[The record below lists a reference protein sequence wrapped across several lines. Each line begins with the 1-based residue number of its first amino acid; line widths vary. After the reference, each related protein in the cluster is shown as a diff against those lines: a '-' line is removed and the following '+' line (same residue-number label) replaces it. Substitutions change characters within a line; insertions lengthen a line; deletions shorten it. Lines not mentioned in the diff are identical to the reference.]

1 MRELGCRLNGIK
13 DLSPAGRG
21 EGEGGVFAMK
31 RLNHAKTVFDVLK
44 ERGFIEKVTDEEKL
58 PEILKGKVTC
68 YIGFDPTASSFHVG
82 NLVPIMALA
91 HMQRHGHR
99 PISLVGGG
107 TGLVGDPSGKDEM
120 RQILTYE
127 EIAKNGEAQKRQF
140 SRFLDFTND
149 KALLLNNAD
158 WLTKLNYID
167 FLRDIGV
174 HFSVNRMLAAESVK
188 IRLES
193 GLSFIEFNYQ
203 LLQAYDFW
211 YQFKYYDCLIQMG
224 GSDQWGNIVAGIDL
238 IRRLE
243 GKQAYGITFPLIM
256 TADGR
261 KMGKTEKG
269 AVWLDP
275 DRTSPYEYYQF
286 WINTDDRDVKR
297 FLALFTFLPMEE
309 IQEKYGRLEGADLR
323 EVKGEL
329 AYRATEIVHGKEE
342 AEKARNASRAVFGS
356 LRAVESPDQAK
367 FEISQIPQDDGIPTV
382 YVPAEKL
389 TEEIP
394 AFKLFSETTSLCASG
409 SEARRLIEQGGAYIN
424 DKKVDRFDDLIKLED
439 NMRLRAGKKK
449 FMRIKVLDKI
459 LK

>member
-1 MRELGCRLNGIK
+1 MG
-13 DLSPAGRG
+13 GRG
-21 EGEGGVFAMK
+21 SQ
-31 RLNHAKTVFDVLK
+31 TVFDVFV
-44 ERGFIEKVTDEEKL
+44 ERGFIDQVTDEKRI
-58 PEILKGKVTC
+58 PELLERSVTC

-82 NLVPIMALA
+82 NLVPIMSLA

-99 PISLVGGG
+99 PIALVGGG

-127 EIAKNGEAQKRQF
+127 EINRNAEAQKRQF
-140 SRFLDFTND
+140 SRFLDFSNHR
-149 KALLLNNAD
+149 ALLLNNAD
-158 WLTKLNYID
+158 WLTQLNYID

-174 HFSVNRMLAAESVK
+174 HFSVNRMLAAESIK
-188 IRLES
+188 IRLET

-211 YQFKYYDCLIQMG
+211 HLFKHYDCLIQMG

-275 DRTSPYEYYQF
+275 ERTSPYEYYQF

-309 IQEKYGRLEGADLR
+309 IEEYGKLKGAEIR
-323 EVKGEL
+323 KAKEVL
-329 AYRATEIVHGKEE
+329 AFEATKIVHGEEEALKAKLASKALFSKEE
-342 AEKARNASRAVFGS
+342 SDGGA
-356 LRAVESPDQAK
+356 
-367 FEISQIPQDDGIPTV
+367 IPTTYLNKSEFTKGIP
-382 YVPAEKL
+382 
-389 TEEIP
+389 I
-394 AFKLFSETTSLCASG
+394 FKLFEAGHLSTSG
-409 SEARRLIEQGGAYIN
+409 SEARRLIEQGGGYLNEKRIE
-424 DKKVDRFDDLIKLED
+424 RFDQIVTLED
-439 NMRLRAGKKK
+439 FNEKGELLLRAGKKK
-449 FMRIKVLDKI
+449 FHRIKILDNK
-459 LK
+459 

>member
-1 MRELGCRLNGIK
+1 
-13 DLSPAGRG
+13 
-21 EGEGGVFAMK
+21 MK
-31 RLNHAKTVFDVLK
+31 RAEHEKTVYDVFI
-44 ERGFIEKVTDEEKL
+44 ERGFIDQVTDEGKIGEL
-58 PEILKGKVTC
+58 LEGKVTC

-82 NLVPIMALA
+82 NLVPIMSLA

-99 PISLVGGG
+99 PIALVGGG

-120 RQILTYE
+120 RQIMTKE
-127 EIAKNGEAQKRQF
+127 EIRQNAETQKIQF
-140 SRFLDFTND
+140 AHFLDFSGD
-149 KALLLNNAD
+149 RALLLNNAD

-174 HFSVNRMLAAESVK
+174 YFSVNRMLATESIK

-211 YQFKYYDCLIQMG
+211 YLFKHCNCSIQMG

-243 GKQAYGITFPLIM
+243 GRQAYGITFPLIM

-275 DRTSPYEYYQF
+275 QRTSPYDYYQF
-286 WINTDDRDVKR
+286 WVNTDDRDVKR

-309 IQEKYGRLEGADLR
+309 VEELGKLKGAEIRKAKEILGV
-323 EVKGEL
+323 E
-329 AYRATEIVHGKEE
+329 ATKIVHGEGE
-342 AEKARNASRAVFGS
+342 AKKARDASRALFS
-356 LRAVESPDQAK
+356 DEETSEES
-367 FEISQIPQDDGIPTV
+367 IPTKVMEREEFIQGIP
-382 YVPAEKL
+382 
-389 TEEIP
+389 I
-394 AFKLFSETTSLCASG
+394 FKLFEGTSLCSSG
-409 SEARRLIEQGGAYIN
+409 SEARRLIEQRGGYLN
-424 DKKVDRFDDLIKLED
+424 KKKVDKFDRLVKLDDFNEKGEIL
-439 NMRLRAGKKK
+439 LRAGKKK
-449 FMRIKVLDKI
+449 YRRIKLKELDNLPK
-459 LK
+459 

>member
-1 MRELGCRLNGIK
+1 
-13 DLSPAGRG
+13 
-21 EGEGGVFAMK
+21 MK
-31 RLNHAKTVFDVLK
+31 HTGDKKTVYDVFR
-44 ERGFIEKVTDEEKL
+44 ERGFIDQVTDEGKIGEL
-58 PEILKGKVTC
+58 LEGKVTC

-82 NLVPIMALA
+82 NLVPIMSLA

-99 PISLVGGG
+99 PIALVGGG

-120 RQILTYE
+120 RQIMTKE
-127 EIAKNGEAQKRQF
+127 EIRQNAETQKIQF
-140 SRFLDFTND
+140 AHFLDFSGD
-149 KALLLNNAD
+149 RALLLNNAD

-174 HFSVNRMLAAESVK
+174 YFSVNRMLATESIK

-211 YQFKYYDCLIQMG
+211 YLFKHCNCSIQMG

-275 DRTSPYEYYQF
+275 QRTSPYDYYQF
-286 WINTDDRDVKR
+286 WVNTDDRDVKR

-309 IQEKYGRLEGADLR
+309 VEKL
-323 EVKGEL
+323 GEL
-329 AYRATEIVHGKEE
+329 KGAEIRKTKEILAVEATKIVHGEEE
-342 AEKARNASRAVFGS
+342 AKKARDASRALFS
-356 LRAVESPDQAK
+356 NEETSEES
-367 FEISQIPQDDGIPTV
+367 IPTKVMDRKEFIHGIP
-382 YVPAEKL
+382 
-389 TEEIP
+389 I
-394 AFKLFSETTSLCASG
+394 FRLFEATSLCSSG
-409 SEARRLIEQGGAYIN
+409 SEARRLIEQGGGYLN
-424 DKKVDRFDDLIKLED
+424 KKKVDKFDRLVKSDDFNEKGEIL
-439 NMRLRAGKKK
+439 LRAGKKK
-449 FMRIKVLDKI
+449 YRRIKLKELDNFPK
-459 LK
+459 

>member
-1 MRELGCRLNGIK
+1 
-13 DLSPAGRG
+13 
-21 EGEGGVFAMK
+21 MK
-31 RLNHAKTVFDVLK
+31 RAKNNTVYDVFI
-44 ERGFIEKVTDEEKL
+44 ERGFVEKVTDEKKV
-58 PEILKGKVTC
+58 PEILEEKVTC

-99 PISLVGGG
+99 PIALAGGG

-120 RQILTYE
+120 RHILTYE
-127 EIAKNGEAQKRQF
+127 EISKNAEMQKKQFAQF
-140 SRFLDFTND
+140 FYPEGNRFLDFSEGR
-149 KALLLNNAD
+149 ALLLNNAD

-188 IRLES
+188 IRLET

-211 YQFKYYDCLIQMG
+211 YQFKHYDCLIQMG

-275 DRTSPYEYYQF
+275 QRTSSYEYYQF

-309 IQEKYGRLEGADLR
+309 IEEKYGKLEGADLR
-323 EVKGEL
+323 EAKVAL
-329 AYRATEIVHGKEE
+329 ADAATEIVHGKEE
-342 AEKARNASRAVFGS
+342 AEKARNTSRGVFVIPHVKFYGEGS
-356 LRAVESPDQAK
+356 QTTKPEEDSLPTTPIDKNKV
-367 FEISQIPQDDGIPTV
+367 FEG
-382 YVPAEKL
+382 
-389 TEEIP
+389 IP
-394 AFKLFSETTSLCASG
+394 AFKLFETAGLCASG

-424 DKKVDRFDDLIKLED
+424 NKKIDKFDAPIKLED
-439 NMRLRAGKKK
+439 FGQEGTVLLRAGKKK
-449 FMRIKVLDKI
+449 FHRIKLLDKNE
-459 LK
+459 

>member
-1 MRELGCRLNGIK
+1 MQHGAQK
-13 DLSPAGRG
+13 
-21 EGEGGVFAMK
+21 
-31 RLNHAKTVFDVLK
+31 KTVYDVLK
-44 ERGFIEKVTDEEKL
+44 ERGFIEQVTDEEKI
-58 PEILKGKVTC
+58 PELLKGSVTC

-82 NLVPIMALA
+82 SLVPIMALA

-99 PISLVGGG
+99 PIALVGGG
-107 TGLVGDPSGKDEM
+107 TGLVGDPSGKQEM
-120 RQILTYE
+120 RQVLTYE
-127 EIAKNGEAQKRQF
+127 EIRQNAEAQKKQF
-140 SRFLDFTND
+140 SLFLDFSKD
-149 KALLLNNAD
+149 QALLLNNAD

-174 HFSVNRMLAAESVK
+174 HFSVNRMLATESVK

-211 YQFKYYDCLIQMG
+211 HLFKHYDCVIQMG
-224 GSDQWGNIVAGIDL
+224 GSDQWGNIVAGVDL

-275 DRTSPYEYYQF
+275 QRTSSYEYYQF

-297 FLALFTFLPMEE
+297 FLPLFTLLPMEE
-309 IQEKYGRLEGADLR
+309 IEEYRKLEGADLR
-323 EVKGEL
+323 RAKEVL
-329 AYRATEIVHGKEE
+329 AFEATKIVHGEEE
-342 AEKARNASRAVFGS
+342 ASRARNASRAVFGRGEMS
-356 LRAVESPDQAK
+356 EN
-367 FEISQIPQDDGIPTV
+367 DGIPTE
-382 YVPAEKL
+382 YIP
-389 TEEIP
+389 EERFDEQVP
-394 AFKLFSETTSLCASG
+394 AFKLFFELAGLCASG

-424 DKKVDRFDDLIKLED
+424 NRKIERFEELIRLED
-439 NMRLRAGKKK
+439 NMLLRAGKKK
-449 FMRIKVLDKI
+449 YKRIKKMR
-459 LK
+459 KK

>member
-1 MRELGCRLNGIK
+1 MQRTKN
-13 DLSPAGRG
+13 
-21 EGEGGVFAMK
+21 
-31 RLNHAKTVFDVLK
+31 KTVYDVFI
-44 ERGFIEKVTDEEKL
+44 ERGFIEKVTDEEKA
-58 PEILKGKVTC
+58 PEILEGKVTC

-82 NLVPIMALA
+82 NLVPIMSLA
-91 HMQRHGHR
+91 HMQRHGHQ
-99 PISLVGGG
+99 PITLVGGG

-127 EIAKNGEAQKRQF
+127 EIAKNAETQKKQF
-140 SRFLDFTND
+140 ARFLDFSED

-174 HFSVNRMLAAESVK
+174 HFSVNRMLATESVK
-188 IRLES
+188 IRLET

-211 YQFKYYDCLIQMG
+211 YLFKFHNCLIQMG

-269 AVWLDP
+269 AVWLDSQ
-275 DRTSPYEYYQF
+275 RTSPYEYYQF
-286 WINTDDRDVKR
+286 WINTDDRDVER
-297 FLALFTFLPMEE
+297 FLALFTFLPMEDVRE
-309 IQEKYGRLEGADLR
+309 YGKLKGADLR
-323 EVKGEL
+323 KAKEML
-329 AYRATEIVHGKEE
+329 AFEATKVVHGENE
-342 AEKARNASRAVFGS
+342 AKKARSTSKGVFGRGDFGLPPLEGS
-356 LRAVESPDQAK
+356 GQG
-367 FEISQIPQDDGIPTV
+367 SQIVNTVDDAIP
-382 YVPAEKL
+382 PIPIDKERIAEGM
-389 TEEIP
+389 P
-394 AFKLFSETTSLCASG
+394 AFKLLEAASVCASG

-424 DKKVDRFDDLIKLED
+424 NKRIEKFDDIIKLED
-439 NMRLRAGKKK
+439 FDQNGSVLLRVGKKK
-449 FMRIKVLDKI
+449 YHRIK
-459 LK
+459 LKTP

>member
-1 MRELGCRLNGIK
+1 
-13 DLSPAGRG
+13 
-21 EGEGGVFAMK
+21 MK
-31 RLNHAKTVFDVLK
+31 RMEHEKTVYDVFV
-44 ERGFIEKVTDEEKL
+44 ERGFLEQVTDEANLREL
-58 PEILKGKVTC
+58 LKRKVTC

-82 NLVPIMALA
+82 SLVPIMSLA

-99 PISLVGGG
+99 PIALVGAG

-120 RQILTYE
+120 RQIITKE
-127 EIAKNGEAQKRQF
+127 EIRRNAEAQKKQF
-140 SRFLDFTND
+140 ALFLDFSKD
-149 KALLLNNAD
+149 GALLLNNAD

-174 HFSVNRMLAAESVK
+174 HFSVNRMLATESIK
-188 IRLES
+188 IRLET

-211 YQFKYYDCLIQMG
+211 HLFKHHDCLIQMG

-256 TADGR
+256 TADGK

-275 DRTSPYEYYQF
+275 ERTSPYEYYQF

-309 IQEKYGRLEGADLR
+309 VEKYGDLKGAEIR
-323 EVKGEL
+323 KAKEIL
-329 AYRATEIVHGKEE
+329 AFEATKIVHGEEE
-342 AEKARNASRAVFGS
+342 ALKARDASKS
-356 LRAVESPDQAK
+356 LFISTSDSFMAQESSVAK
-367 FEISQIPQDDGIPTV
+367 VDDSIPTKVMERKEFIQGIPV
-382 YVPAEKL
+382 
-389 TEEIP
+389 
-394 AFKLFSETTSLCASG
+394 FKLFEVTSLCSSG
-409 SEARRLIEQGGAYIN
+409 SEARRLIEQGGAYLDRKRI
-424 DKKVDRFDDLIKLED
+424 DKFDYLVTLAEFSEKNEIL
-439 NMRLRAGKKK
+439 LRAGKKK
-449 FMRIKVLDKI
+449 FHRIKILDKN
-459 LK
+459 